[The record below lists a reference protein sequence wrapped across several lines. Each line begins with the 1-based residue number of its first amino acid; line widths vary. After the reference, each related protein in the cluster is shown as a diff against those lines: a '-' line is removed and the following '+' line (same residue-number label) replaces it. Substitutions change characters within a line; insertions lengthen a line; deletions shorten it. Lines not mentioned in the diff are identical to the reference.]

1 MSNKM
6 LLPSLPQHDSAEIKE
21 NRTFQLS
28 LARTK
33 YNYMTS
39 YLEDVPL
46 SADVPQGEE
55 FSLEYKASVLP
66 VFFRLGENFKKNVIE
81 LLEKELKGDFDHDIF
96 KEIQESYSQLEENM
110 SICHLRKDV
119 KNLKSFLHSLSK
131 LPIAIEDAM
140 NIPKDLLTMMKG
152 IEAVIEEVKVEG
164 PTALLKSTLYDLL
177 NNDGKRDY
185 LTATTMQ
192 DYHDLYQTLETP
204 PLTVSIKNKP
214 WMNGDKE
221 PYQQDWFFGYL
232 QTAGFNTTNLLAVRA
247 DNKQSKSAILLSSL
261 LEKMPLTDN
270 ILQSV
275 LGDSRVDLA
284 TAVAEKRLYV
294 CDYTMLIGKQSNMLH
309 GKQRYVTAPIAI
321 FYWSNTQAEGYP
333 ETDGYMRPIAIQL
346 DQQHDTIN
354 TPIFTPNNC
363 SDANDENALKWQ
375 VAKQIVNICS
385 AIQHENVA
393 HLGACHLILDT
404 IIIAAHRE
412 LSEQHPLLTLLT
424 PHFRF
429 TLNINNDALHNLII
443 PGGVT
448 ACDVGLTPESSFKM
462 ISEARQAW
470 NWDEQSPEQ
479 LFKDRGVDEDSLPG
493 FEFRDDTL
501 LLWKAI
507 KTFVREYLTVYYKN
521 DDSVVADDTE
531 LQGFIS
537 ALISPKLANFRGL
550 DGLTATSNSEQPYKI
565 ESFDYLV
572 EIISHIIYI
581 AGPQHA
587 AVNYAQ
593 YPLMSF
599 APSVTG
605 CLYREAPGKDT
616 IMSTPEDLLAWCPPL
631 DIALYTL
638 SFEYLL
644 SGVQY
649 DVLGKYSKDP
659 RQTYFKDVNV
669 KEAVADFQYQLATIE
684 IEICKRN
691 KTRAMPYTFQ
701 LPSMIPNSTSI

>member
-1 MSNKM
+1 MSNITI
-6 LLPSLPQHDSAEIKE
+6 PSLPQHDSLEGKE
-21 NRTFQLS
+21 QREFQLS
-28 LARTK
+28 IARTK

-39 YLEDVPL
+39 YLEGVPL
-46 SADVPQGEE
+46 SADVPKGEE
-55 FSLEYKASVLP
+55 FSLKYTEGVLK
-66 VFFRLGENFKKNVIE
+66 VVLRLTENFKSNVLQ
-81 LLEKELKGDFDHDIF
+81 LLEKELIGDVDSDIF
-96 KEIQESYSQLEENM
+96 AEIQESYTKLEKEM
-110 SICHLRKDV
+110 SIFHPEQDS
-119 KNLKSFLHSLSK
+119 KNLKNFMHSLSK
-131 LPIAIEDAM
+131 LPVAIEGAV
-140 NIPKDLLTMMKG
+140 NIPKDLINMVKG
-152 IEAVIEEVKVEG
+152 IKDVIEQVKSEG
-164 PTALLKSTLYDLL
+164 PTALLKSTLYELL
-177 NNDGKRDY
+177 NNSGKRDH
-185 LTATTMQ
+185 LEGTAIE
-192 DYHDLYQTLETP
+192 DYRNLYQDFDTP

-214 WMNGDKE
+214 WMESDKE

-247 DNKQSKSAILLSSL
+247 DNHQAKSAIVLSTL
-261 LEKMPLTDN
+261 LEKMPLTDQ

-275 LGDSRVDLA
+275 LADNSITLA

-294 CDYTMLIGKQSNMLH
+294 CDYTMLIGKQSNILH
-309 GKQRYVTAPIAI
+309 GKQRYVTAPIAV
-321 FYWSNTQAEGYP
+321 FYWSNTRAEGYP
-333 ETDGYMRPIAIQL
+333 ETNGFMRPIAIQL
-346 DQQHDTIN
+346 DQKHDPIN
-354 TPIFTPNNC
+354 TPIFTPND
-363 SDANDENALKWQ
+363 SGDANDINGLKWQ

-393 HLGACHLILDT
+393 HLGACHLIMDT

-429 TLNINNDALHNLII
+429 TLNINNDALHSLII

-448 ACDVGLTPESSFKM
+448 ACNVGITPESSFAM
-462 ISEARQAW
+462 IAEAREAW
-470 NWDEQSPEQ
+470 QWDGQSPEQ
-479 LFKDRGVDEDSLPG
+479 LFKDRGVDEHSLPG

-501 LLWKAI
+501 LLWQAI
-507 KTFVREYLTVYYKN
+507 KKFVTEYLTVYYKN
-521 DDSVVADDTE
+521 DDSVVANDSE

-537 ALISPKLANFRGL
+537 ALVSPKLANFKGL
-550 DGLTATSNSEQPYKI
+550 DGLTATGDSKQPYKI
-565 ESFDYLV
+565 DSFDYLV
-572 EIISHIIYI
+572 ELVSHIIYI

-605 CLYREAPGKDT
+605 CLYQAPPGKDT
-616 IMSTPEDLLAWCPPL
+616 ELKTPDDLLTWCPPL

-638 SFEYLL
+638 TFEYLL

-649 DVLGKYSKDP
+649 DVFGKYNEDP
-659 RQTYFKDVNV
+659 RISYFKDVNV
-669 KEAVADFQYQLATIE
+669 AEAVGDFQCDLAGIE

-701 LPSMIPNSTSI
+701 LPSMMPNSTSI

>member
-1 MSNKM
+1 M
-6 LLPSLPQHDSAEIKE
+6 LITTLPSLPQNDPLEIKE
-21 NRTFQLS
+21 KRIFQLS

-39 YLEDVPL
+39 YLEGVPL

-55 FSLEYKASVLP
+55 FSVKYKEGALL
-66 VFFRLGENFKKNVIE
+66 VFLKLANNFKTNIVE
-81 LLEKELKGDFDHDIF
+81 LLEKELKGDIDTDVFN
-96 KEIQESYSQLEENM
+96 EIQKTYTTLEKEM
-110 SICHLRKDV
+110 SVFHPQKDI
-119 KNLKSFLHSLSK
+119 KNLKNFIHSLGK
-131 LPIAIEDAM
+131 LPSAIEEAQ
-140 NIPKDLLTMMKG
+140 NLPKDLVKMMTG
-152 IEAVIEEVKVEG
+152 IESVIEEVKSEG

-177 NNDGKRDY
+177 NNNGKRDY
-185 LTATTMQ
+185 LVSKAVQ
-192 DYHDLYQTLETP
+192 DYRDLYQSFETP

-214 WMNGDKE
+214 WMENDKE

-232 QTAGFNTTNLLAVRA
+232 QTAGFNTTNLLAIRA
-247 DNKQSKSAILLSSL
+247 NNKQSKSAILLSSL
-261 LEKMPLTDN
+261 LEKMPLTDK

-275 LGDSRVDLA
+275 LGDNSISLT

-294 CDYTMLIGKQSNMLH
+294 CDYTMLIGKKSNALH
-309 GKQRYVTAPIAI
+309 GKQRYVTAPIAV

-333 ETDGYMRPIAIQL
+333 ESDGYMRPIAIQL
-346 DQQHDTIN
+346 DQQHDTIT

-363 SDANDENALKWQ
+363 SDANDQNGLKWQ

-429 TLNINNDALHNLII
+429 TLNINNDALHNLIV

-448 ACDVGLTPESSFKM
+448 ACDVGLTPESSFEM
-462 ISEARQAW
+462 IAEARKAW
-470 NWDEQSPEQ
+470 HWDEQSPEQ
-479 LFKDRGVDEDSLPG
+479 LFKDRGVDEDSLPH

-507 KTFVREYLTVYYKN
+507 KKFVREYLALYYKN
-521 DDSVVADDTE
+521 DDSNVSDDTE
-531 LQGFIS
+531 LQAFIS
-537 ALISPKLANFRGL
+537 ALVSPKYANFQGL
-550 DGLTATSNSEQPYKI
+550 DGLTVTGNSEQPYKI
-565 ESFDYLV
+565 DNFDYLV

-605 CLYREAPGKDT
+605 CLYREPPGKDT
-616 IMSTPEDLLAWCPPL
+616 VMSTPDDLLAWCPPL

-649 DVLGKYSKDP
+649 DVFGKYSDDP
-659 RQTYFKDVNV
+659 RIAYFKDSKVE
-669 KEAVADFQYQLATIE
+669 EAVADFQCQLANIE

-691 KTRAMPYTFQ
+691 KSRAIPYTFQ

>member
-1 MSNKM
+1 MSITT
-6 LLPSLPQHDSAEIKE
+6 LPSLPQNDSLEIKDK
-21 NRTFQLS
+21 RIFQLS

-39 YLEDVPL
+39 YLEGVPL

-55 FSLEYKASVLP
+55 FSLKYKENALL
-66 VFFRLGENFKKNVIE
+66 VFFILTENFKTNIIE
-81 LLEKELKGDFDHDIF
+81 LLEKELNGDIDTDIF
-96 KEIQESYSQLEENM
+96 KGIQESYTTLEKEM
-110 SICHLRKDV
+110 SVFHPQKDI
-119 KNLKSFLHSLSK
+119 KNLKSFIHSLSK
-131 LPIAIEDAM
+131 VPIAIEDAL
-140 NIPKDLLTMMKG
+140 NLPKDLLKMITG
-152 IEAVIEEVKVEG
+152 IEAVIEEVKSEG

-177 NNDGKRDY
+177 NNNGKRDY
-185 LTATTMQ
+185 LNATTIQ
-192 DYHDLYQTLETP
+192 DYRALYQSFETP

-214 WMNGDKE
+214 WMESNKE

-232 QTAGFNTTNLLAVRA
+232 QTAGFNTTNLLAIRTENA
-247 DNKQSKSAILLSSL
+247 QSKSAILLSSL
-261 LEKMPLTDN
+261 LEKMPLTDK

-275 LGDSRVDLA
+275 LGDSSISLQ
-284 TAVAEKRLYV
+284 TAVDEKRLYA
-294 CDYTMLIGKQSNMLH
+294 CDYTMLIGKESNVLH

-321 FYWSNTQAEGYP
+321 FYWSNTSTEGFP

-346 DQQHDTIN
+346 DQQHDTIT

-363 SDANDENALKWQ
+363 SDASDKNGLKWQ

-393 HLGACHLILDT
+393 HLGACHLIMDT

-448 ACDVGLTPESSFKM
+448 ACDVGLTPESSFAM
-462 ISEARQAW
+462 IAEARKAW

-479 LFKDRGVDEDSLPG
+479 LFKDRGVDEDSLPH
-493 FEFRDDTL
+493 FEFRDDTI

-507 KTFVREYLTVYYKN
+507 KQFVRDYLTVYYKN
-521 DDSVVADDTE
+521 DNSLIAGDTE
-531 LQGFIS
+531 LQAFIS
-537 ALISPKLANFRGL
+537 ALVSPKYANFKGL
-550 DGLTATSNSEQPYKI
+550 DGLTATGNNKQPYKI
-565 ESFDYLV
+565 DNFDYLV

-605 CLYREAPGKDT
+605 CLYRKPPGKDT
-616 IMSTPEDLLAWCPPL
+616 IMDTPDDLLAWCPPL

-649 DVLGKYSKDP
+649 DVFGKYSDDP
-659 RQTYFKDVNV
+659 RIAYFKDSKVE
-669 KEAVADFQYQLATIE
+669 EAVIDFQCQLASIE